1 MKRFSNKPGI
11 PGEINRNDAM
21 NSKSKIRS
29 PWFILFIVLLASI
42 AAPLNQFKV
51 PPVMP
56 LLMEAFKQ
64 PAGAAGWL
72 MSIFAVT
79 GLLLAFPA
87 GFIFQRLGYRL
98 TGFIALFAIVLG
110 SIWGIWGADFQ
121 TILFSRFIEGAGM
134 SFMSIVAP
142 AIIALFFAADQ
153 RGKAM
158 GVWAVWVPLGSVIMF
173 LLAPPIAARFH
184 WQGVWW
190 FGCGYTL
197 LVGFLFYFYIP
208 RKNPGKTAP
217 ENSSPETPLTL
228 KDFRKV
234 LSNPHLW
241 LLSFLFCCFNTA
253 FIAFVTWG
261 PTFLHN
267 QRGISLTDAAFRVSL
282 VSVLAIIACPT
293 AGWVSDKIGS
303 RKTIMVWPMLLMGLL
318 LPFCYGAGT
327 SAFLFLVIAIGFV
340 GGFVPT
346 GVFAGAVEAA
356 ADERLTGM
364 AMAVIQIGQNTGM
377 LLGPLLFGWLVD
389 YTGGWATGFW
399 VLAPV
404 CLAGAIAGWIAK
416 VR

>member
-1 MKRFSNKPGI
+1 
-11 PGEINRNDAM
+11 M
-21 NSKSKIRS
+21 NSPRS
-29 PWFILFIVLLASI
+29 PWLILFIVLLASI

-64 PAGAAGWL
+64 PAAAAGWL

-98 TGFIALFAIVLG
+98 TGFIALFTIVLG
-110 SIWGIWGADFQ
+110 SFWGVWGADFGNM
-121 TILFSRFIEGAGM
+121 LFSRFIEGAGM
-134 SFMSIVAP
+134 IFMAIVAP
-142 AIIALFFAADQ
+142 AIIALFFAAEQ

-173 LLAPPIAARFH
+173 LLAPPIAARWH

-197 LVGFLFYFYIP
+197 LVGFLFFIFIP
-208 RKNPGKTAP
+208 RENPEKTAP
-217 ENSSPETPLTL
+217 ENPSPLTL
-228 KDFRKV
+228 RDFRKV

-241 LLSFLFCCFNTA
+241 LLSFLFCCFNMA

-261 PTFLHN
+261 PTFLHSK
-267 QRGISLTDAAFRVSL
+267 RGLSLPEAAFQVSI
-282 VSVLAIIACPT
+282 VSALAIIACPT
-293 AGWVSDKIGS
+293 AGWVSDRIGS
-303 RKTIMVWPMLLMGLL
+303 RKMIIVWPMFLMALLF
-318 LPFCYGAGT
+318 PFCYGAGT
-327 SAFLFLVIAIGFV
+327 SLFFFLVIAIGIV

-346 GVFAGAVEAA
+346 GVFVGAVEAA
-356 ADERLTGM
+356 ADERLSGM

-389 YTGGWATGFW
+389 FTGGWATSFW
-399 VLAPV
+399 LLAPV
-404 CLAGAIAGWIAK
+404 CLAGAIAGWIA
-416 VR
+416 RIR